1 MKKQII
7 VYGTIA
13 IACILMVFVLI
24 FLNSKKTVSS
34 IKDAN
39 DMKNMLKTI
48 YKDVDLPSLE
58 SRSIDVKNTNEV
70 MNYTGLSNTDD
81 IEVLVAS
88 EPLMNAQ
95 AYLALVIKVKD
106 NADIEKIKEEMYEN
120 ANMNRWICVSAEK
133 LYITNNGN
141 IIFFV
146 MASEDRAKPV
156 YEGFKKYVNNAIGKE
171 LEKNNSQ
178 GGTELPPIGPVA

>member
-13 IACILMVFVLI
+13 VACILMVFVLI

-48 YKDVDLPSLE
+48 YKGVDLPSL
-58 SRSIDVKNTNEV
+58 ITKKINVKNTNEV
-70 MNYTGLSNTDD
+70 VSYTGLTDGDD
-81 IEVLVAS
+81 IEVLVVS
-88 EPLMNAQ
+88 EPTMSSQ
-95 AYLALVIKVKD
+95 AYLALVIKAKNNVD
-106 NADIEKIKEEMYEN
+106 VEKLKEEIYEN
-120 ANMNRWICVSAEK
+120 IDMNRWICVSADK

-141 IIFFV
+141 IIFLV
-146 MASEDRAKPV
+146 MASEDYAKPV

-171 LEKNNSQ
+171 LEKSD
-178 GGTELPPIGPVA
+178 

>member
-13 IACILMVFVLI
+13 VACILMVFVLI
-24 FLNSKKTVSS
+24 FSNSKKTVSS

-48 YKDVDLPSLE
+48 YKDVDLPSL
-58 SRSIDVKNTNEV
+58 ITKKINVKNTNEV
-70 MNYTGLSNTDD
+70 VSYTGLTDGDD
-81 IEVLVAS
+81 IEVLVVS
-88 EPLMNAQ
+88 EPTMSSQ
-95 AYLALVIKVKD
+95 AYLALVIKAKNNVD
-106 NADIEKIKEEMYEN
+106 VEKLKEEIYEN
-120 ANMNRWICVSAEK
+120 IDMNRWICVSADK

-141 IIFFV
+141 IIFLV
-146 MASEDRAKPV
+146 MASEDYAKPV

-171 LEKNNSQ
+171 LEKND
-178 GGTELPPIGPVA
+178 

>member
-24 FLNSKKTVSS
+24 FSNSKKTVSS

-48 YKDVDLPSLE
+48 YKDVDLPSL
-58 SRSIDVKNTNEV
+58 ITKKINVKNTNEV
-70 MNYTGLSNTDD
+70 VSYTGLTDGDD
-81 IEVLVAS
+81 IEVLVVS
-88 EPLMNAQ
+88 EPTMSSQ
-95 AYLALVIKVKD
+95 AYLALVIKAKNNVD
-106 NADIEKIKEEMYEN
+106 VEKLKEEIYEN
-120 ANMNRWICVSAEK
+120 IDMNRWICVSADK

-141 IIFFV
+141 IIFLV
-146 MASEDRAKPV
+146 MASEDYAKPV

-171 LEKNNSQ
+171 LEKND
-178 GGTELPPIGPVA
+178 

>member
-13 IACILMVFVLI
+13 VACILMVFVLI
-24 FLNSKKTVSS
+24 FSNSKKTVSS

-48 YKDVDLPSLE
+48 YKDVDLPSL
-58 SRSIDVKNTNEV
+58 ITKKINVKNTNEV
-70 MNYTGLSNTDD
+70 VSYTGLTDGDD
-81 IEVLVAS
+81 IEVLVVS
-88 EPLMNAQ
+88 EPTMSSQ
-95 AYLALVIKVKD
+95 AYLALVIKAKNNVD
-106 NADIEKIKEEMYEN
+106 VEKLKEEIYEN
-120 ANMNRWICVSAEK
+120 IDMNRWICVSADK

-141 IIFFV
+141 IIFLV
-146 MASEDRAKPV
+146 MASDDYAKPV

-171 LEKNNSQ
+171 HEKND
-178 GGTELPPIGPVA
+178 

>member
-13 IACILMVFVLI
+13 VACILMVFVLI
-24 FLNSKKTVSS
+24 FTNSKKTVSS

-48 YKDVDLPSLE
+48 YKDVDLPSL
-58 SRSIDVKNTNEV
+58 ITKKINVKNTNEV
-70 MNYTGLSNTDD
+70 VSYTGLTDGDD
-81 IEVLVAS
+81 IEVLVVS
-88 EPLMNAQ
+88 EPTMSSQ
-95 AYLALVIKVKD
+95 AYLALVIKAKNNVD
-106 NADIEKIKEEMYEN
+106 VEKLKEEIYEN
-120 ANMNRWICVSAEK
+120 IDMNRWICVSADK

-141 IIFFV
+141 IIFLV
-146 MASEDRAKPV
+146 MASEDYAKPV

-171 LEKNNSQ
+171 LEKND
-178 GGTELPPIGPVA
+178 